1 MSFEESGAELL
12 IIIFPI
18 EFVEMSLFDYVV
30 AYELVGLELII
41 SIHDLTVLVV
51 ADQVH
56 VDQGVV
62 RH

>member
-1 MSFEESGAELL
+1 MSLEESGAELL

-18 EFVEMSLFDYVV
+18 EFVEMSFFDYVV
-30 AYELVGLELII
+30 AYELVGFELII

-51 ADQVH
+51 ADQIH
-56 VDQGVV
+56 VYQGVV